1 MHYLLPSVWEEIEAN
16 KKQYE
21 LLLFNITGGLR
32 AYVLVQELACV
43 DMLC

>member
-16 KKQYE
+16 KEQCD

-43 DMLC
+43 DVHC